1 MGFCILNTSL
11 KNHIRHLRLKQTI
24 TSMDSDA
31 YGRSINIALA
41 LALALA
47 IALALALALE
57 AACAAHTLLTL
68 VDVGL
73 EVHMIGKL
81 VAA

>member
-1 MGFCILNTSL
+1 MAC
-11 KNHIRHLRLKQTI
+11 
-24 TSMDSDA
+24 DA
-31 YGRSINIALA
+31 KRASINIALD
-41 LALALA
+41 
-47 IALALALALE
+47 LALALALE

-81 VAA
+81 VVA

>member
-1 MGFCILNTSL
+1 MAC
-11 KNHIRHLRLKQTI
+11 
-24 TSMDSDA
+24 DA
-31 YGRSINIALA
+31 KRASIN
-41 LALALA
+41 

-81 VAA
+81 VVA